1 MRLLILLLLLV
12 FTGGQNTIT
21 QTVEPVATLTGHTEP
36 VNDLAFDP
44 DGTLLASAS
53 DDTSMRLWDVAEREQ
68 VDEIYPH
75 VSFVRDVAFS
85 PAGDLLA
92 TASWDRNTVLYDMTG
107 DDPVEQGRLTGF
119 EHIIERVAFSPD
131 GEQIALAV
139 GNGTIPIYAV
149 ESLELQTTLALDG
162 LTINGLVFGTDMLV
176 TATGFPDDDLQ
187 RWSLDD
193 GTAVS
198 FPNGHSDAVTSLA
211 FNGDLLASG
220 GDDAVVILWQMA
232 ETNIEEV
239 MRLDVGRGGWI
250 SDLAFN
256 PGGTLLAAATLDGDV
271 IVWDVSSGALQE
283 VASLPHDDPVFAVA
297 LSADTL
303 ATSGEDPTIRLWDI
317 TPLVPAE

>member
-1 MRLLILLLLLV
+1 M
-12 FTGGQNTIT
+12 
-21 QTVEPVATLTGHTEP
+21 ATLTGHTEP
-36 VNDLAFDP
+36 VNDLAFNP

-75 VSFVRDVAFS
+75 VSFVRDVEFS
-85 PAGDLLA
+85 PSGELLA

-107 DDPVEQGRLTGF
+107 DDPIEQGRLAGF

-139 GNGTIPIYAV
+139 GNGTVPIYAV
-149 ESLELQTTLALDG
+149 ESFELQTILALDG

-187 RWSLDD
+187 RWSLPD
-193 GTAVS
+193 GEAVS
-198 FPNGHSDAVTSLA
+198 FPDGHSDAVTTLA

-220 GDDAVVILWQMA
+220 GDDAAVILWRMT
-232 ETNIEEV
+232 ETDV
-239 MRLDVGRGGWI
+239 VQVSRLDVGRGGWI

-271 IVWDVSSGALQE
+271 IVWDVSDDTLVE
-283 VASLPHDDPVFAVA
+283 VASLPHNDPVFAVA
-297 LSADTL
+297 FSADTL
-303 ATSGEDPTIRLWDI
+303 ATSGEDPAIRLWDI